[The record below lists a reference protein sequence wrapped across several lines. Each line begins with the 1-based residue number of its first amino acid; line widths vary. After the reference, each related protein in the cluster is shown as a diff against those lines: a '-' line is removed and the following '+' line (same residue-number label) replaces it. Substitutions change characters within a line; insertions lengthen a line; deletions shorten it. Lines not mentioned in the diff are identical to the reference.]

1 MTDSINV
8 NVHLIEIT
16 ISFSGGFADP
26 TPRFGNNLHLDV
38 VLVGLKRGV
47 KNCEW
52 KKEVGEGIYIYVQ
65 SARTNAHRGI
75 GKEDGR
81 KRKRGTDDWVILCED
96 WCLLEKING

>member
-8 NVHLIEIT
+8 DVHLIEIT

-52 KKEVGEGIYIYVQ
+52 KKEVGEGIYIYMYRVHVRM
-65 SARTNAHRGI
+65 RTEG
-75 GKEDGR
+75 
-81 KRKRGTDDWVILCED
+81 
-96 WCLLEKING
+96 LEKRMEEREKEERMIGLFCAKIGVCWRK